1 CSKSPLSAKSSNSP
15 AARSSGSPITARHDR
30 MTARGKGLL
39 GRVSFFEMEKEDDIL
54 LTAAGGRSQGVGKTG
69 RFLRLRSACRPS
81 PGKRRGAADQ
91 RISQTREGVNE
102 TAPSKDPFT
111 AHRFTAA
118 FLWYPLFLRPS
129 RFTGRNE
136 RRGVRVNDHQARRR
150 RLGIGKYKFAFTDPN
165 HLYYHERKI
174 MPTIYIKIRGE
185 SRGIANRTPCSGEVP
200 ETGRVLHKASVT
212 QHCGDRGGLGCG
224 AAYRPGDLQRSR
236 PS

>member
-1 CSKSPLSAKSSNSP
+1 
-15 AARSSGSPITARHDR
+15 
-30 MTARGKGLL
+30 
-39 GRVSFFEMEKEDDIL
+39 MEKEDDIL

-69 RFLRLRSACRPS
+69 RFLLLRSACRPS
-81 PGKRRGAADQ
+81 PGERRGAADQ

-129 RFTGRNE
+129 RGTRILLFNPLSARSALFTGRNE

-174 MPTIYIKIRGE
+174 MPTIYIRIRGE

-224 AAYRPGDLQRSR
+224 AAYRPG
-236 PS
+236 